1 MYYFVEIACVISEL
15 LMIHMYLSSFSP
27 SKRRSRWMV
36 LTMYALCG
44 AGVTVLSFVPD
55 ASFIRLAYSLAFVC
69 ALGRTLYN
77 SKLLHSF
84 TYSFIFFVL
93 VIATDILTSLL
104 LNALQLDSAQF
115 MHPGPA
121 RMVYLITEHIVLFG
135 VVVLVQLVNR
145 KSPTQLSL
153 RVFLPVLPVWLVS
166 ALLCYLLAWQILI
179 YDVAL
184 PSLYILVLLGLL
196 YTNLIIIYCTSTLQR
211 QAEEKMERAL
221 AEHHYAMQQEYY
233 DQFRTQQE
241 ETRALWHDISKY
253 IRAFQTEDKSGE
265 TLKQLQSAIQSIS
278 NVVDV
283 DNRVVSIILN
293 EYVTIAK
300 DMGIDLSMDV
310 QVPHELPITAIDL
323 YILLGNTLDNAINAV
338 ERLPAEQRRIDL
350 QLKLHNQVLFY
361 RITNPVSSDV
371 NGNKQRLKKKYH
383 GYGLNNVRGCVSKYG
398 GEVNAV
404 MEDHTFTVT
413 AHLNCVNCE

>member
-15 LMIHMYLSSFSP
+15 LMIHMYLSSFLQ
-27 SKRRSRWMV
+27 SKRRSRWMM

-55 ASFIRLAYSLAFVC
+55 ASFIRLAYTLVFVC
-69 ALGRTLYN
+69 ALGRTLYDT
-77 SKLLHSF
+77 KLLHSLIF
-84 TYSFIFFVL
+84 SFIFFVL

-104 LNALQLDSAQF
+104 LNALQLDSAHF
-115 MHPGPA
+115 MQPGPA

-135 VVVLVQLVNR
+135 VVVLVQLANR
-145 KSPTQLSL
+145 KTPTRLSL
-153 RVFLPVLPVWLVS
+153 RVFLPVLPFWLVS

-179 YDVAL
+179 YNIAL

-211 QAEEKMERAL
+211 HAEEKMERAL

-265 TLKQLQSAIQSIS
+265 TLKQLQAAIQSIS

-293 EYVTIAK
+293 EYVTIARGM
-300 DMGIDLSMDV
+300 DIDLTLDV
-310 QVPHELPITAIDL
+310 QVPHELPITAVDL

-338 ERLPAEQRRIDL
+338 GMLPAEQRRINL
-350 QLKLHNQVLFY
+350 HLKLHNQVLFY
-361 RITNPVSSDV
+361 RISNPVSAASA
-371 NGNKQRLKKKYH
+371 GKRRKKNKYH
-383 GYGLNNVRGCVSKYG
+383 GYGLNNVRVCVAKYD
-398 GEVNAV
+398 GEIQNVV
-404 MEDHTFTVT
+404 EDGVYTLS
-413 AHLNCVNCE
+413 AHLNC